1 MKCLGCLN
9 NTLKQLVPLRS
20 DFFTMVREAY
30 SLQLEIKYKY
40 FWNNCSLY
48 AVENNYR
55 S

>member
-1 MKCLGCLN
+1 MKCLGSLN
-9 NTLKQLVPLRS
+9 NTLKQLVPLGS
-20 DFFTMVREAY
+20 DCFTVVRETY

-48 AVENNYR
+48 AVENNYH